1 MRPRLRQQGGWADT
15 GARREAPSPKEPVGP
30 QGPFS
35 LTFAMGA
42 GCPQGPWAPLSESL
56 PGGVPRTE

>member
-1 MRPRLRQQGGWADT
+1 MGDT
-15 GARREAPSPKEPVGP
+15 GARREAPSPKEPEGP